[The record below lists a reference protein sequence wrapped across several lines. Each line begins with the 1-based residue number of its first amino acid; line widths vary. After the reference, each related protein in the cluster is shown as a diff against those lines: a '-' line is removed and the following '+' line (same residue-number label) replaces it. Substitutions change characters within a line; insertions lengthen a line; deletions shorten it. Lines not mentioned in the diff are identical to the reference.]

1 MTFFRKKVKDQYDP
15 SVAGYH
21 CISNMF
27 QKDILHSWEG
37 AKIPIENRKHI
48 FIGQVTHL
56 YYMKVS
62 ARW

>member
-48 FIGQVTHL
+48 FIGQVTH
-56 YYMKVS
+56 
-62 ARW
+62 